1 MLFSDFLILTGI
13 EPSQKEI
20 RENFKAD
27 LRKSYLRS
35 AFLIHKIV
43 YKLCKTVLS
52 DITN

>member
-27 LRKSYLRS
+27 LRK
-35 AFLIHKIV
+35 II
-43 YKLCKTVLS
+43 S
-52 DITN
+52 DLLFYIENNS